1 VTPVAFQKL
10 ALALREAGAVRVKA
24 GDMEAVWAT
33 PLLPQQVPVHR
44 PQSSGNGHRQVS
56 AEEERMRAY
65 RAELMGDDA

>member
-1 VTPVAFQKL
+1 VTPSAFQKL

-33 PLLPQQVPVHR
+33 PLLPQQVAATR
-44 PQSSGNGHRQVS
+44 PQNGQNGHRHVS